1 VPNEPHSEPHARLSL
16 SAALRLLAA
25 EGGRE
30 RISVDDLIEALGGRA
45 LAALMFVFALPNV
58 FPTPPGTSAVLGAPL
73 VFLTAQLALGRRL
86 WLPEFIRVR
95 SLPMHDF
102 RALVRRAAPWL
113 ARAESLARPRAAA
126 LTGPAMRRVVGAV
139 SFVLAVIL
147 TLPIPFGNIPPAV
160 AICLMSLGILEG
172 DGVWVAAGF
181 TAAAIAGA
189 IVAAV
194 FFGVLETAL
203 FVGRRFLGF

>member
-1 VPNEPHSEPHARLSL
+1 
-16 SAALRLLAA
+16 
-25 EGGRE
+25 
-30 RISVDDLIEALGGRA
+30 
-45 LAALMFVFALPNV
+45 
-58 FPTPPGTSAVLGAPL
+58 
-73 VFLTAQLALGRRL
+73 
-86 WLPEFIRVR
+86 
-95 SLPMHDF
+95 MHDF

-126 LTGPAMRRVVGAV
+126 LTGPVMRRVVGAV

-160 AICLMSLGILEG
+160 AICLMALGILEG

-203 FVGRRFLGF
+203 FVGRRFLGV